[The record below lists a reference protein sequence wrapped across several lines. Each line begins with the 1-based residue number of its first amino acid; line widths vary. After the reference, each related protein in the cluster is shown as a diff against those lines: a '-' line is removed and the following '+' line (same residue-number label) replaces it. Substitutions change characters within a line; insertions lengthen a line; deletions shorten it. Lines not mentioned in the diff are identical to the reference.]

1 MITAI
6 DSPTAAAST
15 ATTPSSTNA
24 ASSEDRFLK
33 LLVAQ
38 LSNQDPMNP
47 MDNAQ
52 MTSQMAQISTVSGVQ
67 QVNETLKSLAA
78 QMSAMQMLQSG
89 SLVGR
94 NVLVPGATL
103 VPENGKAGGAVDL
116 DTRADSVR
124 IDILSAGGAVV
135 DTINL
140 GAQEAGR
147 HLFEWDASRYPGVVH
162 PSYRVTASLGDAKV
176 TATPLVRDKVSRS
189 APTTAA
195 CTCSSAAWAAS
206 LTTPSKPFSKRWHPR
221 LRSTL
226 RTSRNHTMSFQTG
239 LSGLN
244 AASRNLDVIG
254 HNIANANT
262 VGSKVSRAE
271 FSELVAASTI
281 AGDGRSAGIGV
292 EVATVSQLFTQ
303 GNVNLTG
310 GNLDL
315 SINGAGFFRVTL
327 PDGTAAY
334 TRSGEFK
341 LDTGGNI
348 ITNAKAN
355 VMGYP
360 TTVAGVPMSRTLQ
373 ALQLPTSTPIPAKAT
388 GAITAEFNLDSQ
400 AVVWDSVVPNTPLT
414 TYGTS
419 LTTYDSQG
427 APITASLYMRK
438 TANDTWEVFTD
449 PTSAATA
456 AATLTATLS
465 FGTNGQ
471 LVSSVP
477 ATPAI
482 NLTSPNPLIGTF
494 SPTLDVTSA
503 TQFATAFAVSDLTQ
517 DGYAPGDFV
526 SLKIA
531 ANGVILASYSN
542 GQSQATGMVAL
553 VDFRNVQGLAPSA
566 GDAWTE
572 TIASGQPIQGTPGEG
587 KFGALRAGALED
599 SNIDLTS
606 ELVNMMTA
614 QRAYQ
619 ANAQTIKTQD
629 QVLSTL
635 TNLR

>member
-1 MITAI
+1 
-6 DSPTAAAST
+6 
-15 ATTPSSTNA
+15 
-24 ASSEDRFLK
+24 
-33 LLVAQ
+33 
-38 LSNQDPMNP
+38 
-47 MDNAQ
+47 
-52 MTSQMAQISTVSGVQ
+52 
-67 QVNETLKSLAA
+67 
-78 QMSAMQMLQSG
+78 
-89 SLVGR
+89 
-94 NVLVPGATL
+94 
-103 VPENGKAGGAVDL
+103 
-116 DTRADSVR
+116 
-124 IDILSAGGAVV
+124 
-135 DTINL
+135 
-140 GAQEAGR
+140 
-147 HLFEWDASRYPGVVH
+147 
-162 PSYRVTASLGDAKV
+162 
-176 TATPLVRDKVSRS
+176 
-189 APTTAA
+189 
-195 CTCSSAAWAAS
+195 
-206 LTTPSKPFSKRWHPR
+206 
-221 LRSTL
+221 
-226 RTSRNHTMSFQTG
+226 MSFQTG

-262 VGSKVSRAE
+262 VGSKVSRVE

-360 TTVAGVPMSRTLQ
+360 TTVAGVPTSRTLQ

-388 GAITAEFNLDSQ
+388 GAITAAFNLDSQ
-400 AVVWDSVVPNTPLT
+400 AVVWDSVLPNTPLT

-471 LVSSVP
+471 LLSSVP

-482 NLTSPNPLIGTF
+482 NLASPDPLIGTF

-503 TQFATAFAVSDLTQ
+503 TQFATAFAVSNLTQ

-542 GQSQATGMVAL
+542 GQTQAAGMVAL